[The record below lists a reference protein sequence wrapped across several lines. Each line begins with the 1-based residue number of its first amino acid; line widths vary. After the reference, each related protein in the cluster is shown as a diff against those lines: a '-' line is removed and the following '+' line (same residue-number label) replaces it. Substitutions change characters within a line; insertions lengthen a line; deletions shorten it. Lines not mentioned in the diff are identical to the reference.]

1 MRKISIIIPLY
12 NKEISCRFAIE
23 SVLNQT
29 YPHFELIIINDGSTD
44 CSVAIVENIIASDGR
59 VKLYN
64 QVNKGVSSARNF
76 GVKVANNDYLAFLDA
91 DDLWHPRYLDVLI
104 EAISQ
109 FPEEKWFGV
118 SYKRFIGEYSF
129 CQVVNEVEFEKLN
142 FFQGT
147 IDSKYRKP
155 GYSSLINS
163 DSFIIKKDLFQLV
176 NGYDESMKYTE
187 DLHFYTKV
195 AELSEIVWANIE
207 LTFYRVDAE
216 NQAVMSMKPKYLASF
231 IEDALISPSI
241 KKIDYIF
248 DFYAYQATIW
258 VWNTVAKGVFH
269 NTLRSFPLKY
279 MLLSLHSKKFR
290 FKIMCKYIPISIISI
305 FSFSVARKTLK
316 LLSSSN
322 DENNISASDA
332 FRLKNS
338 K

>member
-1 MRKISIIIPLY
+1 MHKISIIVPLF
-12 NKEISCRFAIE
+12 NKEISCRSAIE

-44 CSVAIVENIIASDGR
+44 RSVAIVESIMISDSR

-76 GVKVANNDYLAFLDA
+76 GAKIANNDYLAFIDA
-91 DDLWHPRYLDVLI
+91 DDLWHPRYLDILI
-104 EAISQ
+104 KAISQ

-118 SYKRFIGEYSF
+118 SYKRFIGEHFF
-129 CQVVNEVEFEKLN
+129 CQEINEGEFKKLN
-142 FFQGT
+142 FFQAT

-176 NGYDESMKYTE
+176 NGYDESMEYTE
-187 DLHFYTKV
+187 DLNFYTKI

-231 IEDALISPSI
+231 IEDALISPNI
-241 KKIDYIF
+241 KKSDYIF

-258 VWNTVAKGVFH
+258 VWNTIAKGVFH
-269 NTLRSFPLKY
+269 NTLKLFPLKY
-279 MLLSLHSKKFR
+279 MILSLPSKKFR
-290 FKIMCKYIPISIISI
+290 FKIICKYIPISIISI
-305 FSFSVARKTLK
+305 FSFSVARRVLK
-316 LLSSSN
+316 LISSSN
-322 DENNISASDA
+322 DEEHISASDA
-332 FRLKNS
+332 FRVKNG